1 MTVYDQLYA
10 DRELEEVITDLELD
24 PASPLGVARARMW
37 EGNYTDAA
45 LAAQGGREPWASFI
59 QALAKMRAGVN
70 ARANLLPIAEDAFKE
85 SRARL
90 WAWTAL
96 RKQGEKPSPVHAN
109 EVLGVVLEVPVDDE
123 LDVLAA
129 YADSQA
135 RYLGHTG
142 DMIVY
147 EPETPDPHVTKVVAE
162 AFPLLAIPPKPRDP
176 NDESFDADSVKITV
190 LSALGNHTVEVP
202 WADVEDGGRYAKLF
216 DAAIELLQFV
226 TER

>member
-1 MTVYDQLYA
+1 MTVYDQVYA
-10 DRELEEVITDLELD
+10 DRDLEEVITDLELD

-45 LAAQGGREPWASFI
+45 LAAQGAREPWASFI
-59 QALAKMRAGVN
+59 QALARMRAGVN

-109 EVLGVVLEVPVDDE
+109 EVLGVVLEVPVDDQ

-135 RYLGHTG
+135 RYLGHG
-142 DMIVY
+142 GEMIVY
-147 EPETPDPHVTKVVAE
+147 EPDTPDPKVTKVIAE
-162 AFPLLAIPPKPRDP
+162 AFPLLSVPPTTRDP
-176 NDESFDADSVKITV
+176 NDDSFDADCVKISV
-190 LSALGNHTVEVP
+190 LSALGTHTIEVP
-202 WADVEDGGRYAKLF
+202 WIEVEDGGRYEKLF
-216 DAAIELLQFV
+216 SAAIELLQFV